1 MNGKNIRDLLVAIFA
16 TDVQTVEIHEGI

>member
-16 TDVQTVEIHEGI
+16 TDIQTVKIHQGI